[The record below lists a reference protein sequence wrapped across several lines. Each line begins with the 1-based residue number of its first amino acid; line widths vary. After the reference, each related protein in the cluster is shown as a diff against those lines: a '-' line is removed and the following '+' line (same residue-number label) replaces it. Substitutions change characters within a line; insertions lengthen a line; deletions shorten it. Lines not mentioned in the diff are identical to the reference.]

1 MIFDDS
7 PTIYGD
13 PMSSTVDEIDVP
25 MNDNTMEKH
34 NLWNRREEQKQMNP
48 IDYDQV
54 YKDVYYKDKEGDFI
68 NLDKFRQY
76 NTVVQQ
82 NVAVSTVNRNS
93 Y

>member
-34 NLWNRREEQKQMNP
+34 NLWNRREE
-48 IDYDQV
+48 
-54 YKDVYYKDKEGDFI
+54 
-68 NLDKFRQY
+68 
-76 NTVVQQ
+76 
-82 NVAVSTVNRNS
+82 
-93 Y
+93 